1 MTDNMNTF
9 SKAKD
14 ILQKEMHGAGYKK
27 GTAAVFDI
35 VSALAARNVDLRD
48 GQNGK

>member
-1 MTDNMNTF
+1 MTDNMNSF
-9 SKAKD
+9 DKAKG

-35 VSALAARNVDLRD
+35 VSALAARDVNLRD